1 MVDHEQRL
9 IGMLERKNVDSI
21 EHVES
26 SLDTLFDSDHQQLT
40 REHVALPSETCKVV
54 AARMA
59 TLHLE
64 RLPVVDSLDKRRVI
78 GIISRSDLI
87 KPSKNYFEEEQQRER
102 FIS

>member
-1 MVDHEQRL
+1 
-9 IGMLERKNVDSI
+9 
-21 EHVES
+21 
-26 SLDTLFDSDHQQLT
+26 
-40 REHVALPSETCKVV
+40 
-54 AARMA
+54 MA